1 MNTRK
6 FLSVVWPQRGPYC
19 IATPWVTPEGKK
31 VYAHRGCDTLDDV
44 IAYVLQKKQSK
55 DLYFAPHTLKIVR
68 QENPETGKLQD
79 VPNACEH
86 ARSHLLLFDIDPGE
100 HYATLEDILN
110 ALEKFLFRLVC
121 RPRSL

>member
-44 IAYVLQKKQSK
+44 IAYVLQNKQSK
-55 DLYFAPHTLKIVR
+55 DIYFAPHTLKIARERKPGDREV
-68 QENPETGKLQD
+68 QD

-86 ARSHLLLFDIDPGE
+86 ARRHRLLFRHRPG
-100 HYATLEDILN
+100 
-110 ALEKFLFRLVC
+110 
-121 RPRSL
+121 